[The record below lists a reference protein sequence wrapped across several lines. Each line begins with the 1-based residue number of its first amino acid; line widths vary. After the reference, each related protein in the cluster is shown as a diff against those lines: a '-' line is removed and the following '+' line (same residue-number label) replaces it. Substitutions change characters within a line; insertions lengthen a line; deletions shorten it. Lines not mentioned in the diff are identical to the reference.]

1 MDFEFEKEHLNNTIK
16 QYQEVI
22 EDTELSLNSLPSLY
36 RSNPEFLDN
45 AIFTTKIKLNNL
57 KTNINKPYFARIDFV
72 DEHNKEDICYI
83 GKVGVTDYDN
93 NIITV
98 DWRAP
103 ISSLYYDSNVGNASY
118 NAPDGIINGT
128 LKIKRQYDIENGI
141 LKSFTN
147 VDTVAN
153 DELLKPYLDVSVD
166 NRLKNIVSSIQ
177 SEQNSIIRKD
187 FGKNLIIQGVA
198 GSGKTTVAL
207 HRIAYLVYNH
217 KDNINANQYM
227 IIGPNKFFIN
237 YISSVLPDLDVNG
250 VYQYDFIELA
260 KEYISEN
267 FILNDPDYKLI
278 NYINDSKDS
287 TIDKLKYSLI
297 YKEQL
302 DKFMYDINFSIIP
315 NKDFYIKNFKILT
328 KNEIMDTY
336 KEISSNNSFSNI
348 NSRVERCILL
358 LSKQIELKYDNL
370 IIKLTEFINKLS
382 DETNNKNEISKLAKT
397 REEIKKEL
405 MNGCRQSLK
414 KYFTNNNLSVINL
427 YKNFITN
434 YDSYSDNNDITIK
447 TKEYTLNIIKQNLID
462 VEDLPALMYI
472 KYKICGSMQYSNIK
486 QIVVDEAQDYGDFN
500 FYILKCIFNNSYFS
514 IYGDLAQSVYSYK
527 SIDSW
532 DSVQN
537 IIFENNADILTLEKS
552 YRTTVEIMEEAN
564 NITKMLNLNTATPVI
579 RHGKQVN
586 YIKSNDKINIIINEI
601 NKALEN
607 NYKSIAIISKT
618 TNESN
623 SIYQE
628 LFNRKINITN
638 IDNSNTQYLG
648 GICTI
653 PSHLSKGLEFDVVI
667 ISDANESIFS
677 SSNQTDMKLL
687 YVSMTRPLHE
697 LTIIYSDNLNKALK
711 NND

>member
-1 MDFEFEKEHLNNTIK
+1 MDFEYEKEQLNNIIK

-22 EDTELSLNSLPSLY
+22 EDTELSLNSLPALY
-36 RSNPEFLDN
+36 KSNPEFLDN
-45 AIFTTKIKLNNL
+45 AIFTTKNKLNNL
-57 KTNINKPYFARIDFV
+57 KANINKPYFARIDFA
-72 DEHNKEDICYI
+72 DEQNKKDICYI

-103 ISSLYYDSNVGNASY
+103 ISSLYYDSNIGTASY
-118 NAPDGIINGT
+118 IAPEGVINGN
-128 LKIKRQYDIENGI
+128 LLLKRQFDIENGV

-147 VDTVAN
+147 VDTVTN
-153 DELLKPYLDVSVD
+153 DELLKPYLDVNVD

-177 SEQNSIIRKD
+177 SEQNSIIRKE

-207 HRIAYLVYNH
+207 HRIAYLVYNY
-217 KDNINANQYM
+217 KDNIDVSQYM
-227 IIGPNKFFIN
+227 VIGPNKFFVN

-260 KEYISEN
+260 KEYISED
-267 FILNDPDYKLI
+267 FILNDSDNKLV
-278 NYINDSKDS
+278 NYIDNSKDS

-297 YKEQL
+297 FKDQI
-302 DKFMYDINFSIIP
+302 DKFMYNINFSIIP
-315 NKDFYIKNFKILT
+315 NKDFCIKNFKILT
-328 KNEIMDTY
+328 RNEIMDVY
-336 KEISSNNSFSNI
+336 KEISANNSFSNI

-358 LSKQIELKYDNL
+358 LSKKIELKYDSL
-370 IIKLTEFINKLS
+370 MIKLTEFINQLS
-382 DETNNKNEISKLAKT
+382 DEKNDKEEISKLAKT

-405 MNGCRQSLK
+405 TNGCRQSLK
-414 KYFTNNNLSVINL
+414 KYFTNNSLSAINL

-434 YDSYSDNNDITIK
+434 YSTYSDNNDISIEMK
-447 TKEYTLNIIKQNLID
+447 NYTLNITKKNVID
-462 VEDLPALMYI
+462 IEDLPALMYI
-472 KYKICGSMQYSNIK
+472 KYKICGSMQYSNIR

-514 IYGDLAQSVYSYK
+514 IYGDLAQSIYSYK
-527 SIDSW
+527 SINSW

-537 IIFENNADILTLEKS
+537 IIFENNADILTLDKS

-579 RHGKQVN
+579 RHGKPVN
-586 YIKSNDKINIIINEI
+586 YIKNDNKIDIIIKEI

-618 TNESN
+618 VDENN
-623 SIYQE
+623 LIYQE
-628 LFNRKINITN
+628 LYDRKINVTN
-638 IDNSNTQYLG
+638 IDNSNAQYIG

-667 ISDANESIFS
+667 ISDADENIFN
-677 SSNQTDMKLL
+677 SSNPTDMKLL

-697 LTIIYSDNLNKALK
+697 LTIIYSNNINKALK
-711 NND
+711 K

>member
-1 MDFEFEKEHLNNTIK
+1 
-16 QYQEVI
+16 
-22 EDTELSLNSLPSLY
+22 
-36 RSNPEFLDN
+36 
-45 AIFTTKIKLNNL
+45 
-57 KTNINKPYFARIDFV
+57 
-72 DEHNKEDICYI
+72 
-83 GKVGVTDYDN
+83 
-93 NIITV
+93 
-98 DWRAP
+98 
-103 ISSLYYDSNVGNASY
+103 
-118 NAPDGIINGT
+118 
-128 LKIKRQYDIENGI
+128 
-141 LKSFTN
+141 
-147 VDTVAN
+147 
-153 DELLKPYLDVSVD
+153 
-166 NRLKNIVSSIQ
+166 
-177 SEQNSIIRKD
+177 
-187 FGKNLIIQGVA
+187 
-198 GSGKTTVAL
+198 
-207 HRIAYLVYNH
+207 
-217 KDNINANQYM
+217 
-227 IIGPNKFFIN
+227 
-237 YISSVLPDLDVNG
+237 
-250 VYQYDFIELA
+250 
-260 KEYISEN
+260 
-267 FILNDPDYKLI
+267 
-278 NYINDSKDS
+278 
-287 TIDKLKYSLI
+287 
-297 YKEQL
+297 
-302 DKFMYDINFSIIP
+302 MYDINFSIIP

-328 KNEIMDTY
+328 RNEIMNTY

-358 LSKQIELKYDNL
+358 LSKQIELRYDSL
-370 IIKLTEFINKLS
+370 MIKLTEFINKLS
-382 DETNNKNEISKLAKT
+382 DETNGKDDRSKLAKT
-397 REEIKKEL
+397 RKEIKKEL
-405 MNGCRQSLK
+405 MNGCRQSLQ

-434 YDSYSDNNDITIK
+434 YDSYSNNNDITIK
-447 TKEYTLNIIKQNLID
+447 VKEYTLNIMKQDLMD

-486 QIVVDEAQDYGDFN
+486 QIVVDEAQDYGNFN

-514 IYGDLAQSVYSYK
+514 IYGDLAQSIYSYK

-532 DSVQN
+532 NSVQN

-552 YRTTVEIMEEAN
+552 YRTTVEIMKEAN

-586 YIKSNDKINIIINEI
+586 YIKSDDKINVIISEI

-618 TNESN
+618 INEGN

-628 LFNRKINITN
+628 LFNRKINVTN

-697 LTIIYSDNLNKALK
+697 LTIIYSNNLNKALK
-711 NND
+711 K

>member
-1 MDFEFEKEHLNNTIK
+1 MDFEFENEHLNNTIK

-36 RSNPEFLDN
+36 KSNPEFLDN

-72 DEHNKEDICYI
+72 DEHNNEDICYI

-153 DELLKPYLDVSVD
+153 DELLKPYLDVNVD

-177 SEQNSIIRKD
+177 GEQNNIIRKE
-187 FGKNLIIQGVA
+187 FGKNLIVQGVA

-207 HRIAYLVYNH
+207 HRIAYLVYNY

-227 IIGPNKFFIN
+227 VIGPNKFFIN

-250 VYQYDFIELA
+250 VYQYDFIEFA
-260 KEYISEN
+260 KEYIAEDFLLS
-267 FILNDPDYKLI
+267 DSDKKLI
-278 NYINDSKDS
+278 NYINSSKDS
-287 TIDKLKYSLI
+287 TIDKLKYSLTFKNQI
-297 YKEQL
+297 
-302 DKFMYDINFSIIP
+302 DRFMYDINFSIVP
-315 NKDFYIKNFKILT
+315 NKDFCIKNFQILT
-328 KNEIMDTY
+328 RNEIMNIY
-336 KEISSNNSFSNI
+336 KEVSDNNYFSNI
-348 NSRVERCILL
+348 KSRVDRCILL

-370 IIKLTEFINKLS
+370 MLKLTKFIKTLS
-382 DETNNKNEISKLAKT
+382 DETNNKKDINKLAKT
-397 REEIKKEL
+397 RDEIKKEL
-405 MNGCRQSLK
+405 MNGCKQSLE
-414 KYFTNNNLSVINL
+414 KYFTNNKLSVISL

-434 YDSYSDNNDITIK
+434 YDMYSNTTDINIK
-447 TKEYTLNIIKQNLID
+447 IKEDTLDKIKQNLLD
-462 VEDLPALMYI
+462 EEDLPALMYI
-472 KYKICGSMQYSNIK
+472 KYKIYGSMQYSNIK
-486 QIVVDEAQDYGDFN
+486 QVVVDEAQDYGDFN

-514 IYGDLAQSVYSYK
+514 IYGDLAQSIYSYK
-527 SIDSW
+527 SINNWS
-532 DSVQN
+532 SVQN
-537 IIFENNADILTLEKS
+537 SIFENNAEFLTLEKS

-564 NITKMLNLNTATPVI
+564 NITKMLNLDVATPVI
-579 RHGKQVN
+579 RHGKKVN
-586 YIKSNDKINIIINEI
+586 YIKSNNKIDTIIKEI

-618 TNESN
+618 LDESN
-623 SIYQE
+623 LIYQE
-628 LFNRKINITN
+628 LYDKKINVTN
-638 IDNSNTQYLG
+638 INNSNTQYLG

-653 PSHLSKGLEFDVVI
+653 PSHLSKGLEFDIVI
-667 ISDANESIFS
+667 ISDADENIFS
-677 SSNQTDMKLL
+677 STSQTDMKLL

-697 LTIIYSDNLNKALK
+697 LTIIYSNNINRSLK
-711 NND
+711 NNE